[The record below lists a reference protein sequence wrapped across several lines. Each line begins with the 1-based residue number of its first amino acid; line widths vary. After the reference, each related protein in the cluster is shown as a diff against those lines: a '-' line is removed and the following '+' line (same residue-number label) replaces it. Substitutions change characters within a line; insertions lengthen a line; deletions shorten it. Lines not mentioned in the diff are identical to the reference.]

1 MVISVKRVTLLN
13 ISEPYENETSQ
24 QNQVNKKKKKRQKT
38 RLNLSILQISLQF
51 VWALSLFYMSLFIF
65 IVQHKSP
72 NGTKHCCQQEDNR
85 LRPFADVEK
94 EDKEEKMGD
103 LTLS

>member
-1 MVISVKRVTLLN
+1 MI
-13 ISEPYENETSQ
+13 
-24 QNQVNKKKKKRQKT
+24 
-38 RLNLSILQISLQF
+38 
-51 VWALSLFYMSLFIF
+51 LFIF